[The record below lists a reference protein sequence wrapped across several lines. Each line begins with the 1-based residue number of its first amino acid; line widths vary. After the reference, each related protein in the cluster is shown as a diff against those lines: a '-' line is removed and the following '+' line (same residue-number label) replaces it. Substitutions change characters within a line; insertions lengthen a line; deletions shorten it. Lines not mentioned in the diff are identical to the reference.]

1 MSSFFMPSSNTSA
14 PVAPA
19 GGGNHGS
26 LQESETEEVQGL
38 LLDVRLQGP

>member
-1 MSSFFMPSSNTSA
+1 MFEAQVQVPITSA

-19 GGGNHGS
+19 GGRALFYA

-38 LLDVRLQGP
+38 LLDVCVA